1 MKINEIIPETL
12 LKKLS
17 RYLSECYPI
26 KSKRIYELMLQVNSV
41 DVALELLIYHHKS
54 SITIDNIVMQY
65 LTGRDNAENKKEFD
79 YKFNKNKYNEWYKKK
94 GKKWNI

>member
-1 MKINEIIPETL
+1 MKINKIIPETL

-17 RYLSECYPI
+17 RYLSKCYSV
-26 KSKRIYELMLQVNSV
+26 KTKRIFELILQVNSV

-54 SITIDNIVMQY
+54 SITLDSIVMYY

-79 YKFNKNKYNEWYKKK
+79 RKFNKSKYTEWYNERKKK
-94 GKKWNI
+94 